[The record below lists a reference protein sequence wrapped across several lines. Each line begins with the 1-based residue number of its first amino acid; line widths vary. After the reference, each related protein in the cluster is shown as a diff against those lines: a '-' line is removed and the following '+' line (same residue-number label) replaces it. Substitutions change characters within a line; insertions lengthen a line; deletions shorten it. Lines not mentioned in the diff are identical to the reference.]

1 MCHLFWSYY
10 PVCGAVAADFIKH
23 MQAMVC
29 TTEMTGSCCP
39 ICRAVI
45 ADDIK
50 MYKP

>member
-1 MCHLFWSYY
+1 MPSLLGGPKNLDGHT
-10 PVCGAVAADFIKH
+10 DFIKH